1 METKKKILSD
11 HKLVKK
17 KLEPPFFHSLPGWKT
32 NFNEVPYLYKVLPEL
47 VWQGFLNDKYGV
59 PVASNIT
66 MKLLEIIHA
75 ARNFEKGKLFCM
87 ISNFELLT
95 EKEID
100 KVLAKLFL
108 DSDYKKIVDGILP
121 FMRMF
126 PECPLKVLLYNPL
139 SEPTAEDLTY
149 VKSVIKP
156 LLNKTTKEATFVLA
170 NAIYYAFQMD
180 ILKVHADS
188 KLLNLKQIEFY
199 PDTEESQM
207 IASSLRASI
216 NMFVQKGAFIEV
228 SDKWQNYFW
237 NQAYKLEPH
246 NIDNLYFS

>member
-1 METKKKILSD
+1 MVTKKKILSD

-17 KLEPPFFHSLPGWKT
+17 KLQPPFFHSFPGWKT
-32 NFNEVPYLYKVLPEL
+32 QFNEVPYLYKVLPEL
-47 VWQGFLNDKYGV
+47 VWQVFLNDKYGV
-59 PVASNIT
+59 PVASSIT
-66 MKLLEIIHA
+66 LKLLEIIRI
-75 ARNFEKGKLFCM
+75 ARHEEKGKLFCM

-108 DSDYKKIVDGILP
+108 DNDYKKIIDAILP

-126 PECPLKVLLYNPL
+126 PDCPLKVLLYNPL
-139 SEPTAEDLTY
+139 SKPTKEDLVY
-149 VKSVIKP
+149 VKSVIQ
-156 LLNKTTKEATFVLA
+156 LLLDKTSKEATFVLA

-180 ILKVHADS
+180 VLKVHADS
-188 KLLNLKQIEFY
+188 KLLNLNQIEFY
-199 PDTEESQM
+199 PDTEESQI

-216 NMFVQKGAFIEV
+216 NLFVQDGVFIKV
-228 SDKWQNYFW
+228 SNNWQNYFW